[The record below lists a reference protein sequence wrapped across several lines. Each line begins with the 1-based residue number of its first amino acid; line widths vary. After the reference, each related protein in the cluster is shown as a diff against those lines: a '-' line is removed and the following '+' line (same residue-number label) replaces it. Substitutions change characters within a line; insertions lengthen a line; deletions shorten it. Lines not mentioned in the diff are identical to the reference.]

1 MKRFILSFS
10 TLGRN
15 CFLGV
20 QAADTQ
26 NYTVI
31 LVLCGIS
38 LGVLYEFLYFY
49 VKIRRLSCM
58 ILNDSAEF
66 SDNIFEDNGILYIF
80 SFIVFPDFLCG
91 YIASFAHKKCRKNV
105 DRAENTVFYYNG
117 LVIDKKIL
125 FSFLSKL

>member
-1 MKRFILSFS
+1 
-10 TLGRN
+10 
-15 CFLGV
+15 
-20 QAADTQ
+20 
-26 NYTVI
+26 
-31 LVLCGIS
+31 
-38 LGVLYEFLYFY
+38 
-49 VKIRRLSCM
+49 M

-66 SDNIFEDNGILYIF
+66 LDNIFEDNGILYIF

-125 FSFLSKL
+125 LFLAAVFGI

>member
-1 MKRFILSFS
+1 
-10 TLGRN
+10 
-15 CFLGV
+15 
-20 QAADTQ
+20 
-26 NYTVI
+26 
-31 LVLCGIS
+31 
-38 LGVLYEFLYFY
+38 
-49 VKIRRLSCM
+49 M

-66 SDNIFEDNGILYIF
+66 LDNIFEDNGILYIF

-125 FSFLSKL
+125 FGI